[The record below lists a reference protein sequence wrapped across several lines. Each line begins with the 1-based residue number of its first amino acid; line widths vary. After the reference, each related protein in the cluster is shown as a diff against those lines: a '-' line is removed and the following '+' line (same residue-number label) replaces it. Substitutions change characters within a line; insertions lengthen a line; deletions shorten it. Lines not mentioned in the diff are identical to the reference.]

1 MLTRLIPTIRNIT
14 SKYSNKYSLLS
25 SRLSST
31 FYSTSAPS
39 PTLSP
44 TLSSPLP
51 DENQTLVEKLD
62 PLRYNGPIKAA
73 ILDWSGTT
81 ADAHVIAPA
90 VVFYNV
96 FAKHGVPITMEE
108 ARLPMGLRKDLHI
121 AKILEIPE
129 VRERWTETKG
139 LEPTSQDVDDLF
151 EDFVPMQIDCLP
163 EYCDL
168 LPGTV
173 EAVNEIKS
181 MGIKI
186 GVSTG
191 FTREMVDVLLKYAN
205 QQGFYPDFTVGGDEV
220 ENNMGFRPTPFMIY
234 KNLVNLGIYPI
245 GSVVKVDDTVSGVGE
260 GWNAGC
266 WTVGLARYSNY
277 TNIDT
282 MAQWNNLS
290 ESERQTL
297 VNKSREVLR
306 EARPHYLA
314 DDIRQLPSII
324 RDINYRISKG
334 ESP

>member
-1 MLTRLIPTIRNIT
+1 MLTRLLPTIRNIT
-14 SKYSNKYSLLS
+14 SKYSNKYSLIS
-25 SRLSST
+25 SRLQSSST
-31 FYSTSAPS
+31 LCVPLSA
-39 PTLSP
+39 
-44 TLSSPLP
+44 
-51 DENQTLVEKLD
+51 ENEQVETFN
-62 PLRYNGPIKAA
+62 PPRYTDPIKAV

-121 AKILEIPE
+121 AQILEIPE
-129 VRERWTETKG
+129 VRQRWTETKG
-139 LEPTSQDVDDLF
+139 SEPTSQDVDLLF
-151 EDFVPMQIDCLP
+151 EDFVPMQLECLP

-181 MGIKI
+181 MNIKV
-186 GVSTG
+186 GMSTG
-191 FTREMVDVLLKYAN
+191 FTRDMVDVLLQYAN
-205 QQGFYPDFTVGGDEV
+205 QQGFYPDFTVAGDEV

-234 KNLVNLGIYPI
+234 KNLVNLGVYPI
-245 GSVVKVDDTVSGVGE
+245 SSVVKVDDTVSGVGE

-266 WTVGLARYSNY
+266 WSVGLSGYSNY
-277 TNIDT
+277 TNVDT
-282 MAQWNNLS
+282 MEQWHNMS
-290 ESERQTL
+290 ETERNER
-297 VNKSREVLR
+297 VEKSRQVLR
-306 EARPHYLA
+306 DIRPHYLA

-324 RDINYRISKG
+324 RDINYRLSNG